1 VSYSRIFGLPNRAA
15 YIHRVAQK
23 TLLSIHFQK
32 FQFHGVWNLTVVA
45 APEIELSPGAFW
57 GAIGM
62 RAAGVAIVTTE
73 GSDGPAGFLALSAT
87 HLTASPPTMTV
98 AIDGRTSA
106 LAAVRESGAFAIN
119 FLASDAVEIYQRFT
133 AKDGPKGAGRF
144 DGLDYT
150 RLTTGAPVFSQV
162 TGALDCRLEEAI
174 ERYGTVLAIGRIVNL
189 VFDKEASPMIHFQG
203 KPIA

>member
-1 VSYSRIFGLPNRAA
+1 MVTNG
-15 YIHRVAQK
+15 VAQQ

-32 FQFHGVWNLTVVA
+32 FQFREVWNLTAVTT
-45 APEIELSPGAFW
+45 PEIELSPGAFW

-73 GSDGPAGFLALSAT
+73 GGEGPAGFLALSAT

-98 AIDGRTSA
+98 SIDGRTTA
-106 LAAVRESGAFAIN
+106 LAAVRESRCFAIN
-119 FLASDAVEIYQRFT
+119 FLSSDAGEIYQRFT
-133 AKDGPKGAGRF
+133 AKEGPKGAERF
-144 DGLDYT
+144 QGLDYT
-150 RLTTGAPVFSQV
+150 RLSTGAPIFSQV

-174 ERYGTVLAIGRIVNL
+174 ERFGSVLAIGRIVNL
-189 VFDKEASPMIHFQG
+189 VSNKQASPMIHFQG